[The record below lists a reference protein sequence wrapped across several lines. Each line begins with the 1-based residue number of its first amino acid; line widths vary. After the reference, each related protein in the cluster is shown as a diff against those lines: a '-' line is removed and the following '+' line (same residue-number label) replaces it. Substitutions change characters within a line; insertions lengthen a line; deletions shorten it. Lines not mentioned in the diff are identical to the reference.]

1 MKKTVSLLTFTMI
14 MVLILSGCAF
24 LQPSQTTTATPELP
38 TFAPTDIGSPD
49 QKIVTLADSGQTIT
63 LLVGE
68 SFLLKLG
75 DIYNWDISIS
85 DQNVVS
91 RVKNVMMILGAQG
104 IYDALKPGTVTM
116 TATGDPQCR
125 QSVPACMMPSILFS
139 ITIVVK

>member
-1 MKKTVSLLTFTMI
+1 MKKTASLLTLIMI
-14 MVLILSGCAF
+14 VVLILSGCA
-24 LQPSQTTTATPELP
+24 LVQPAPITTATPELP
-38 TFAPTDIGSPD
+38 TPAPTDTSSTD
-49 QKIVTLADSGQTIT
+49 QKVVTLVDSGKTIT

-91 RVKNVMMILGAQG
+91 RVKNVMVILGAQG

-139 ITIVVK
+139 LTIVVK